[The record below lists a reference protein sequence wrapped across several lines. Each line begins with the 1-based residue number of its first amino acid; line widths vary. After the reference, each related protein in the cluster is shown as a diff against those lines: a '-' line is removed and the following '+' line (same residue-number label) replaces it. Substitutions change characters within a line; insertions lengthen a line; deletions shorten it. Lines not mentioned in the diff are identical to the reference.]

1 MTMHDALWVYDRPGL
16 RNISPHRV
24 AVLSREQ
31 RQVFRIY
38 SPIRCTFEFG
48 ARELPG
54 GLVIGIINIIGTAY
68 LQAT

>member
-1 MTMHDALWVYDRPGL
+1 MTMHDALCVYDRPRL

-38 SPIRCTFEFG
+38 STIRISNWSKG
-48 ARELPG
+48 VYV
-54 GLVIGIINIIGTAY
+54 GLIRSNWY
-68 LQAT
+68 N